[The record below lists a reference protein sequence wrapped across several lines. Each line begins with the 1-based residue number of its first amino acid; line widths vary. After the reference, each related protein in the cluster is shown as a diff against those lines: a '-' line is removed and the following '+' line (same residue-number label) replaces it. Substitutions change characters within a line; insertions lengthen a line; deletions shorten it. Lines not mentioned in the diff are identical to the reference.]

1 VNGVAPGGTRT
12 DLRGLAALG
21 QAERSYFASPSW
33 EERLR
38 TKNPLQL
45 ALQPDD
51 LAGADVFLA
60 SKANAK
66 GITGII
72 MTVDA
77 GSTLRMPR
85 LS

>member
-1 VNGVAPGGTRT
+1 MAPGAIRT
-12 DLRGLAALG
+12 DLRGVATLS
-21 QAERSYFASPSW
+21 QVERSHFADPGW

-38 TKNPLQL
+38 TNNPLQL
-45 ALQPDD
+45 ALQPDV
-51 LAGADVFLA
+51 LAGAYVFLA

-66 GITGII
+66 GITGVI